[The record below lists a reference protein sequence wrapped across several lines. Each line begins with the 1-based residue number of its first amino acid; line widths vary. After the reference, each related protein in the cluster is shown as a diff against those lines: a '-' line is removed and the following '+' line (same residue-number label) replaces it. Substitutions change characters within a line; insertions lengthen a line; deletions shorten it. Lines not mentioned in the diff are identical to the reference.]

1 MVLKKIFITTAT
13 SISIIAGSIFP
24 VSAYEFSDFI
34 KDNFSWVRS
43 KTISTLHEQTFIQDM
58 SDTELNKFKKKYGD
72 PGYIA
77 YVDNWCGN
85 QVYGQGY
92 RNRLSQL
99 IGRSGIVDGVN
110 ATWRYEDGKV
120 NCYFRTTG
128 PLND

>member
-1 MVLKKIFITTAT
+1 MNYKKIFITSVTA
-13 SISIIAGSIFP
+13 ISIISGTTLP
-24 VSAYEFSDFI
+24 VFSYEFSDFV

-43 KTISTLHEQTFIQDM
+43 KTISTLNEQTFVQDM
-58 SDTELNKFKKKYGD
+58 SDVELNKYKKKYGD

-77 YVDNWCGN
+77 YVDTWCGN
-85 QVYGQGY
+85 QIYGQGY
-92 RNRLSQL
+92 RNRLSRI

-128 PLND
+128 PLNN